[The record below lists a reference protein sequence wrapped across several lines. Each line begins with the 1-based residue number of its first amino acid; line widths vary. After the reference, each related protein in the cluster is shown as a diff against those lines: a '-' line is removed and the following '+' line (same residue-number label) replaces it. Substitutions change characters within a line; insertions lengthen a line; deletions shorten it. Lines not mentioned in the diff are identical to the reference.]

1 MANIT
6 EVDLGSRLVD
16 LTTVPLY
23 ELRSL
28 NTSTLV
34 EALEHAYSA
43 AEFDTGNDLQDQKA

>member
-6 EVDLGSRLVD
+6 EAELGSRLVD
-16 LTTVPLY
+16 VTTVSLY

-34 EALEHAYSA
+34 EALDRAYLA
-43 AEFDTGNDLQDQKA
+43 AEVDAGNDLQEQRN